1 MLHMSHT
8 SIVKVKISNVNEQ
21 FLLYAI
27 SLIAQHVLKLPKVEI
42 EHNGIVKDYYGHT
55 FKCQFVLKV
64 AGMGKAF
71 GIGFNISS
79 DGVEIIGDEFAIPQI
94 KTFKQLLHDA
104 YITVATTVSLMQLGY
119 KNLNVIYDQNQG
131 FVIEGVRI

>member
-27 SLIAQHVLKLPKVEI
+27 SLIAQHVLKLSNVEI
-42 EHNGIVKDYYGHT
+42 EHNGIVKDYYGRT

-79 DGVEIIGDEFAIPQI
+79 DGVEIIGDENDDFTNIDPDYEALSEDI
-94 KTFKQLLHDA
+94 
-104 YITVATTVSLMQLGY
+104 
-119 KNLNVIYDQNQG
+119 
-131 FVIEGVRI
+131 